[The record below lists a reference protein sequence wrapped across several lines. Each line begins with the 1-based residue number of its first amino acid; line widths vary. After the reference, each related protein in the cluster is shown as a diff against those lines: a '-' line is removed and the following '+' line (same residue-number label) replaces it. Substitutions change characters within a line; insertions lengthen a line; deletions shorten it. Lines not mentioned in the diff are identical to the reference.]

1 MLCADV
7 QTIEP
12 EALLQTVNVVYR
24 IVTKPTQHQTARPN
38 LVSIDGWGINIASQS
53 AAIEELGQS
62 SANGTGYMLVCMN
75 LDHLVKLRSDTAF
88 REVYRHPAARIMAD
102 GAPVAALARLQN
114 GAVQRSPG
122 PDLMVPLCNEAAR
135 LNLPIAVFGTRS
147 DVLARVCSK
156 LQADC
161 QGLTIAMSDAPRFG
175 FDPTSA
181 EADAAADA
189 ISASGAKLVLLGLG
203 SPKQEM
209 FALRAIERHP
219 HLGFICIGAAL
230 DFFVGEQ
237 QRAPRVMRNLGIEWA
252 WRLANNPRRLARR
265 YWLCA
270 VLLADLTIRLPL
282 QRKLGLNKTTP

>member
-1 MLCADV
+1 V
-7 QTIEP
+7 
-12 EALLQTVNVVYR
+12 TVPSLS
-24 IVTKPTQHQTARPN
+24 KPSHPKLAT
-38 LVSIDGWGINIASQS
+38 IDGWELNIASRS
-53 AAIEELGQS
+53 AAVEELGQS
-62 SANGTGYMLVCMN
+62 SVSGLGYMLVCMN
-75 LDHLVKLRSDTAF
+75 LDHLAKLRTDMAF

-102 GAPVAALARLQN
+102 GAPVAVLARMQN
-114 GAVQRSPG
+114 SAVQRSPG
-122 PDLMVPLCNEAAR
+122 PDLMVPLCHEAAR
-135 LNLPIAVFGTRS
+135 LNLPIAVFGTRPE
-147 DVLARVCSK
+147 VMALVCTK

-161 QGLTIAMSDAPRFG
+161 KGLQIAMSDAPRFG

-189 ISASGAKLVLLGLG
+189 IAASGAKIVLLGLG

-237 QRAPRVMRNLGIEWA
+237 QRAPQVMRDLGIEWA
-252 WRLANNPRRLARR
+252 WRLANNPRRLAHR
-265 YWLCA
+265 YWLCG

-282 QRKLGLNKTTP
+282 LRRLGLSNSAP